1 MERDRV
7 VWQGVTNM
15 MMALFA
21 AIERAQYQD
30 AETESVGQY
39 CTFKIT
45 LKNQEYFRMHIEF
58 IAWFC
63 HFSSMTALHNQSVNL

>member
-1 MERDRV
+1 
-7 VWQGVTNM
+7 M

-58 IAWFC
+58 IA
-63 HFSSMTALHNQSVNL
+63 